1 MELTI
6 GSSYCLLAA
15 IAIVVLAVG
24 GGVVRKAE
32 ANKKADR
39 WISRRT
45 EETWA

>member
-1 MELTI
+1 MDSTI
-6 GSSYCLLAA
+6 VSSYCLLAT

-24 GGVVRKAE
+24 GGVRKAE

-45 EETWA
+45 ET